1 MSILSWLNPKNWFK
15 SAAKS
20 SVESAV
26 DGYVTVEKAH
36 ELIVGAVNSV
46 VTTGASK
53 IGEDKLRK
61 LSEGMV
67 ALGESLTALGKA
79 VNPDGE
85 EGGKVS
91 ENELRQ
97 ILDALNKGF
106 GLCMDEE
113 AITSLREKIKDFVN
127 AKIDAL

>member
-1 MSILSWLNPKNWFK
+1 MFSWLNPKNWFK

-20 SVESAV
+20 AAASAV

-67 ALGESLTALGKA
+67 ALGESLTALGNA

-91 ENELRQ
+91 EKELWQ
-97 ILDALNKGF
+97 ILGALNKGF
-106 GLCMDEE
+106 GLCVDEE
-113 AITSLREKIKDFVN
+113 AVTSLRGKVKDLVN